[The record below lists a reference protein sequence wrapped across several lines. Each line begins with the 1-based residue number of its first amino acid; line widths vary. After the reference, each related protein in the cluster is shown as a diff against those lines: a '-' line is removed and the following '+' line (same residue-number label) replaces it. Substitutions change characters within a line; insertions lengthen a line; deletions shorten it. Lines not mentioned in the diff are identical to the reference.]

1 MAMPSL
7 VVQSATP
14 LQSRVAAPAVLA
26 PSAPAPASGLSSFS
40 GIAVAATAAAAA
52 GVAGAVRRSKRST
65 LAKGV
70 KVSAVK
76 NHRSLRDAKVVVCA
90 GVNFPEGRKLRV
102 AVVGGGPAGASA
114 ADQLAKDGVETY
126 LIERKMDNCKPC
138 GGAIP
143 LCMIDEFDLPKN
155 IVDRQVRK
163 MTMISPT
170 NKEVQIGQTLKDTR
184 VNAIFISII
193 YLNRHG
199 G

>member
-1 MAMPSL
+1 MPSL
-7 VVQSATP
+7 VVQSTP
-14 LQSRVAAPAVLA
+14 LQSRVAAPALA
-26 PSAPAPASGLSSFS
+26 PALAPAAATPGLGVSGFS
-40 GIAVAATAAAAA
+40 GVAVAAAAAA
-52 GVAGAVRRSKRST
+52 GIGASRRSKRCS

-70 KVSAVK
+70 SVKVK
-76 NHRSLRDAKVVVCA
+76 QQRHLRDAKVVVCA

-114 ADQLAKDGVETY
+114 ADQLAMDGVETY

-143 LCMIDEFDLPKN
+143 LCMIDEFDLPKD

-170 NKEVQIGQTLKDTR
+170 NKEVQIGQTLKDSQLRFGYT
-184 VNAIFISII
+184 
-193 YLNRHG
+193 
-199 G
+199 